1 VLGRE
6 LVIPVGAV
14 APLCGG
20 GETVVQS
27 SVMRGLSVSWGA
39 GRQGMKC
46 GGQGGVAK
54 GSIGGALTT
63 IFLH

>member
-27 SVMRGLSVSWGA
+27 SVMRGLSVSWERGD
-39 GRQGMKC
+39 
-46 GGQGGVAK
+46 K
-54 GSIGGALTT
+54 G
-63 IFLH
+63 